1 MNGEE
6 SERPRDQ
13 TCHLRRLGRCWL
25 VLSASELTR
34 LLLQLLS
41 RPYLTPFACLPN

>member
-6 SERPRDQ
+6 PQALGPDSP
-13 TCHLRRLGRCWL
+13 LRRQGRCWL
-25 VLSASELTR
+25 VLSAWELTR